1 METGYASQPA
11 APFGVA
17 PAAAALQDS
26 SVFERIVIDDLI
38 PMIDGTY
45 RTVADREHRA
55 MAGLSMGGAQTLQI
69 TLSHLDKFSWI
80 GCFSAP
86 IRSFDAKTAYNGV
99 FADSAAFNQ
108 KVHLFW
114 IGAGTAE
121 TAMHDGAKAMHE
133 ALDQAGVKNVFYES
147 QGTAHEFQTWRR
159 DLAEFAP
166 RLFQSAPAPTAELWR
181 FDRIDQIGGHKTTV
195 LGHPRVIDSPV
206 GKAVEF
212 NGVDDALFVDVHPL
226 AGAETFTW
234 EIVFRPDPG
243 GAPEQRF
250 FHLQEKDPK
259 TGADT
264 DTRMLSEIRVI
275 DGRWCLDSFAGAG
288 GQSRALLDRERLH
301 PLGVWHRVAMVY
313 DGHELRNYVD
323 GVLEGSGELH
333 LIPQGPGHSSIGV
346 RINKVNY
353 FKGAVALA
361 RMTRAAL
368 PPAEFLKL
376 P

>member
-1 METGYASQPA
+1 MLAAVASACCWAQPA
-11 APFGVA
+11 P
-17 PAAAALQDS
+17 S
-26 SVFERIVIDDLI
+26 
-38 PMIDGTY
+38 
-45 RTVADREHRA
+45 
-55 MAGLSMGGAQTLQI
+55 
-69 TLSHLDKFSWI
+69 
-80 GCFSAP
+80 
-86 IRSFDAKTAYNGV
+86 N
-99 FADSAAFNQ
+99 
-108 KVHLFW
+108 
-114 IGAGTAE
+114 
-121 TAMHDGAKAMHE
+121 DGARAMHE
-133 ALDQAGVKNVFYES
+133 ALDA
-147 QGTAHEFQTWRR
+147 
-159 DLAEFAP
+159 DFAP
-166 RLFQSAPAPTAELWR
+166 RLFQSAPAPTAELWK

-234 EIVFRPDPG
+234 EIVFRPDAG

-259 TGADT
+259 TGEDT
-264 DTRMLSEIRVI
+264 DARMLSEIRVV
-275 DGRWCLDSFAGAG
+275 DGRWRLDSFATAG
-288 GQSRALLDRERLH
+288 GQSRALLNRERLH
-301 PLGVWHRVAMVY
+301 PLGAWYRVAMVY

-346 RINKVNY
+346 RINRVNY

>member
-1 METGYASQPA
+1 
-11 APFGVA
+11 
-17 PAAAALQDS
+17 
-26 SVFERIVIDDLI
+26 
-38 PMIDGTY
+38 MIDGTY

-69 TLSHLDKFSWI
+69 TLSHLDQFSWI

-99 FADSAAFNQ
+99 FADAAAFNR

-133 ALDQAGVKNVFYES
+133 ALDQAGIRNVFYES

-159 DLAEFAP
+159 DLADFAP
-166 RLFQSAPAPTAELWR
+166 RLFRDAAPSAPLAAEIWK

-212 NGVDDALFVDVHPL
+212 NGVDDALLVDVHPL

-234 EIVFRPDPG
+234 EIVFRPDAG

-259 TGADT
+259 TGEDT
-264 DTRMLSEIRVI
+264 DARMLSEIRVV
-275 DGRWCLDSFAGAG
+275 DGRWCSTASLLREANRGRCSTASVCIRSASGIAWPWSTTATSFGITSMACCKARARSTRFPRVRATFDWRAHQ
-288 GQSRALLDRERLH
+288 QSELL
-301 PLGVWHRVAMVY
+301 
-313 DGHELRNYVD
+313 
-323 GVLEGSGELH
+323 
-333 LIPQGPGHSSIGV
+333 
-346 RINKVNY
+346 
-353 FKGAVALA
+353 
-361 RMTRAAL
+361 
-368 PPAEFLKL
+368 
-376 P
+376 